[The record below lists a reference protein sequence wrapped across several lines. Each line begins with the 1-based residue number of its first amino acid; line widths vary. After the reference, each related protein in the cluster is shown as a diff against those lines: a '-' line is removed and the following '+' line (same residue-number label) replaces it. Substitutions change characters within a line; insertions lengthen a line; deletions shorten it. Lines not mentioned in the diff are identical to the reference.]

1 MKNQKGITLVTLVVT
16 IIVLIIVATA
26 VISLTLGQNG
36 LLNKAKYTREEYRLL
51 QAREKLELK
60 IIDVQ
65 TKIMKEQSRVAT
77 LEDLKDLIDISEYEI
92 VLHYEQIAATETIQ
106 QKATYAEVVEIED
119 KIKFIVDNKLVIKEV
134 TIENIENLEVVINN
148 IEIKIG
154 TSYVDIVVNAESK
167 TGKEL
172 TYKYIVDGEKMKETT
187 ENKYMIENLEPESTH
202 TIKIIITDGKQEI
215 SQTKTIVTEKR
226 VYLYNNGEEYTDIT
240 GGWVKAFSTYSGTG
254 EKKDSYLYCYSPIN
268 QKVFSTYY
276 FKTTNKIDLEE
287 YKSICSELSVTVH
300 SNGSG
305 GHFAKLE
312 TWNGNDYQYYG
323 SMIREPDSSNYKRI
337 GAGKNQK
344 ISIDISNLKEKLYI
358 TAGITSGGADDSISA
373 DIYRVWL
380 EK

>member
-240 GGWVKAFSTYSGTG
+240 GGWVKAF
-254 EKKDSYLYCYSPIN
+254 
-268 QKVFSTYY
+268 
-276 FKTTNKIDLEE
+276 
-287 YKSICSELSVTVH
+287 
-300 SNGSG
+300 
-305 GHFAKLE
+305 
-312 TWNGNDYQYYG
+312 
-323 SMIREPDSSNYKRI
+323 
-337 GAGKNQK
+337 
-344 ISIDISNLKEKLYI
+344 
-358 TAGITSGGADDSISA
+358 
-373 DIYRVWL
+373 
-380 EK
+380 